1 MINLREAFNLFYF
14 ILGFRGER
22 INCRCPRGWGIG
34 LQLES
39 QPGTRK
45 ASLVL
50 YIHNL
55 FANSASS
62 SSGPAGIIGW
72 VFLDKLMI
80 DVCISVQ
87 SMVGKV

>member
-1 MINLREAFNLFYF
+1 MPMSK
-14 ILGFRGER
+14 GG
-22 INCRCPRGWGIG
+22 GKG

-39 QPGTRK
+39 LPGTRK

-55 FANSASS
+55 FFFANSASS

-72 VFLDKLMI
+72 VFFFDKLMI
-80 DVCISVQ
+80 DVCIFVQ
-87 SMVGKV
+87 SMVGKVLKLSPKVQDENT